1 MAGEGSGHKGQAL
14 LFFCFQGQG
23 SLGVLP
29 TSELGGQA
37 ITRCSH
43 GGGVVVPTWCCQQT
57 KEASEQAD
65 LVMSVYLTGEQHLAK
80 CVGLD

>member
-1 MAGEGSGHKGQAL
+1 VKGLAIKDK
-14 LFFCFQGQG
+14 LFSSSASRARAPWVYCLHQ
-23 SLGVLP
+23 SLVARLSP
-29 TSELGGQA
+29 DA
-37 ITRCSH
+37 AMV
-43 GGGVVVPTWCCQQT
+43 GGVVVPTWCCQQT